1 MESFLPG
8 LSSTVAKT
16 ASGEIKA
23 TMKVRVAMVELW
35 QVVLR
40 NVFSSYETR
49 LNKRAQESK
58 NKMKAQM
65 LKISSRTS
73 ADELDEEDEF

>member
-1 MESFLPG
+1 MEAFLPG

-40 NVFSSYETR
+40 NVFSAYETR

-65 LKISSRTS
+65 LKISSSTQTS
-73 ADELDEEDEF
+73 AN